1 MFNKAVM
8 LNEICDTNGINI
20 QNGGQRL
27 PLLFT
32 THSYRHLEGP
42 FLAEIAG
49 QNLVQKRPVGGTK
62 REKQTNNVNN
72 GGGVAFSSP
81 FFISLCVQWYQ
92 IGYKEIDKE
101 AYK

>member
-1 MFNKAVM
+1 MKSATPMAF
-8 LNEICDTNGINI
+8 NI

-62 REKQTNNVNN
+62 CEKQTNNVNN
-72 GGGVAFSSP
+72 GGVPFLPRFLSHYVFSG
-81 FFISLCVQWYQ
+81 I
-92 IGYKEIDKE
+92 K
-101 AYK
+101 